1 MLSWNKLIANIARD
15 PIVFV
20 LQFAVVIFLI
30 SMVFAVGSSATS
42 QRAPAP
48 AAFDRSAI
56 AY

>member
-1 MLSWNKLIANIARD
+1 MLSWKKLIANIARD

-20 LQFAVVIFLI
+20 LQFTVVIFLI

-42 QRAPAP
+42 QRAAP